1 MPLQLSNLRLGMN
14 DQYKSNKFL
23 LWIIGCIMLVFV
35 NISVKAQTLASL
47 RKQESNQILKQIKA
61 FLVSKNLQKGDSL
74 PQQADILEIRNQT
87 LLQNQSVGV
96 YQFGVSANKSKQYIL
111 LRDHAHCTIVDP
123 DQLGN
128 TVKMTTD
135 FLRERHFTPAQ
146 IEEYSQE
153 IQRIYEY
160 NQNFSK

>member
-1 MPLQLSNLRLGMN
+1 MN

-23 LWIIGCIMLVFV
+23 IWIISCIVLVFV

-47 RKQESNQILKQIKA
+47 RTEESDQILKQIKA
-61 FLVSKNLQKGDSL
+61 FLVSKNLQKNDSD
-74 PQQADILEIRNQT
+74 PQKPDILEIRNQT

-96 YQFGVSANKSKQYIL
+96 YHFGASANESKQYIL
-111 LRDHAHCTIVDP
+111 LRDHALCTILDP

-135 FLRERHFTPAQ
+135 FLREHHFTSAE

-160 NQNFSK
+160 NQSFSK

>member
-47 RKQESNQILKQIKA
+47 RTQESKQILKQIKA
-61 FLVSKNLQKGDSL
+61 FLVSENL
-74 PQQADILEIRNQT
+74 QQADILEIRNQT